1 MGELL
6 ASQAIKPRA
15 AMNDHDEL
23 LRVSECTLICCYA
36 RGYQQESGQI
46 DWLVKQPV
54 PVVLWF
60 A

>member
-23 LRVSECTLICCYA
+23 LRVSDCSLICYYT

-46 DWLVKQPV
+46 DRIVNKTV
-54 PVVLWF
+54 PVHL
-60 A
+60 